1 MIAASAHSAPRSL
14 PHTRSIRGVILAA
27 LIAGA
32 SAFAVSTCYTTRSA
46 EDAERALPSLIG
58 REMSVVAHA
67 TVLSSD
73 LQQVEQL
80 LSEATEGHPWEPGAM
95 RHVLATV
102 DSETTIARTAY
113 ARDGQHPAIAFDA
126 VARAR
131 SGIEGIRAL
140 LDEGRVEDARKTMHS
155 SLRPQLQSADSALS
169 DLLHASFAE
178 ITSAAAAQEELR
190 RRSMREALGVDAL
203 CALLALAFGL
213 LAYRGVRKQRQ
224 ALHAQLAELELFADR
239 VAHDILGPLTPV
251 SFALHEASR
260 GATEPL
266 RGFLDRGKRSLKLV
280 TQIVNGL
287 HAFARSY
294 AEPNPSAH
302 AEARPVIENVIAE
315 AMHDADSADVQLEIG
330 MMSDVIVACDEGVL
344 ASIVSNLVRN
354 GIRYMGARTVR
365 RVTVHVR
372 ADGGRVRVVVEDTGP
387 GLPPGFA
394 DRAFLP
400 YSRPLE
406 EKRSGLGLG
415 LATVKRLAE
424 RVGGS
429 VRVESTAK
437 GCTFVVVLPIWHVA
451 ISTSHEGL
459 RA

>member
-1 MIAASAHSAPRSL
+1 MTGHFAPRSL
-14 PHTRSIRGVILAA
+14 PHTRSVRGMILAA

-32 SAFAVSTCYTTRSA
+32 SAFAVATVYTTRSV
-46 EDAERALPSLIG
+46 EDAERALPSLIE
-58 REMSVVAHA
+58 RDMSVVAHA

-73 LQQVEQL
+73 LQQVEQM

-95 RHVLATV
+95 RRVLATV
-102 DSETTIARTAY
+102 DSESTIARIAY
-113 ARDGQHPAIAFDA
+113 AAEGHDAAKTFDS
-126 VARAR
+126 VAQAR
-131 SGIEGIRAL
+131 SGIEAIRAL
-140 LDEGRVEDARKTMHS
+140 LDAGRVEDARKTMHS

-169 DLLHASFAE
+169 DLLHASFGE
-178 ITSAAAAQEELR
+178 ISGAAAAQGEVR
-190 RRSMREALGVDAL
+190 RHSMREALGLDAL
-203 CALLALAFGL
+203 CAAVTLAFGL
-213 LAYRGVRKQRQ
+213 MAFRGLRKQQRT
-224 ALHAQLAELELFADR
+224 LHAQLAELELFSDR

-251 SFALHEASR
+251 SFALQEASR

-266 RGFLDRGKRSLKLV
+266 RGFLDRGKRSLKV
-280 TQIVNGL
+280 VIQIVNGL

-294 AEPNPSAH
+294 AEPNASAH
-302 AEARPVIENVIAE
+302 SEARSVIENVIAE
-315 AMHDADSADVQLEIG
+315 AMHDADAADVQLEIG
-330 MMSDVIVACDEGVL
+330 TMSDVIVACDEGVL

-354 GIRYMGARTVR
+354 GIRYMGSRTVR

-372 ADGGRVRVVVEDTGP
+372 ADGSRVRIIVEDTGP
-387 GLPPGFA
+387 GLPPGFE

-429 VRVESTAK
+429 VRVDSTAK
-437 GCTFVVVLPIWHVA
+437 GCTFAVVLPIWHVA
-451 ISTSHEGL
+451 LSTEHEVL